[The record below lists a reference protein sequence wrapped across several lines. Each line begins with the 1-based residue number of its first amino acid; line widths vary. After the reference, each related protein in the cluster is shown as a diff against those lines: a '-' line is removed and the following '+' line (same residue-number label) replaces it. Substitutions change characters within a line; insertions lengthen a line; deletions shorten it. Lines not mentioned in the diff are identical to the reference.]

1 MVVLITVSR
10 TAQGSNKDC
19 SGPQTRF
26 YPVFAVIYST
36 NDSSWSFL
44 AVYELWGLD
53 MKYMFLSDA
62 KPVGLLPET
71 ENRPATSNVVRVQ
84 PSVTIPP
91 VAALPEVSAVRTR
104 VAPA

>member
-1 MVVLITVSR
+1 
-10 TAQGSNKDC
+10 
-19 SGPQTRF
+19 
-26 YPVFAVIYST
+26 
-36 NDSSWSFL
+36 
-44 AVYELWGLD
+44 